1 MPVYYSSIW
10 LSVYLATW
18 LSDHLTIYLFSFFI
32 YLFIDL
38 RIWLSIHLTI
48 YLAISVYLAIDRS
61 IYLFIELSLK
71 LSISVAIC
79 LMQGSMWQHWSC
91 LSPSSKNPRLVPLD
105 EIQSL
110 YPFFFKSRSHVFTL
124 CPNFIPADVCNWH
137 YCWAMN
143 YIQVPQYIFLF
154 LLDLKLWILA
164 RAHLWKFKGAHTSR
178 LWIGYTVFTV
188 YQTFD
193 GTSDHGNSSTKPVA
207 YQKRINLMTS
217 IFFIEDAAQGVKT

>member
-1 MPVYYSSIW
+1 VPVYYSSIW

-143 YIQVPQYIFLF
+143 YIQVPLYFFVSTWPQT
-154 LLDLKLWILA
+154 LDFSQGPSLKIQRCSYLKALDWIHRVHGLSNIWWNV
-164 RAHLWKFKGAHTSR
+164 RPWKFIHQACG
-178 LWIGYTVFTV
+178 I
-188 YQTFD
+188 
-193 GTSDHGNSSTKPVA
+193 P
-207 YQKRINLMTS
+207 
-217 IFFIEDAAQGVKT
+217 KTH

>member
-91 LSPSSKNPRLVPLD
+91 LSPSSKNPRLVPRD

-110 YPFFFKSRSHVFTL
+110 YPFFLNPGPMCSPCAQTLSQQMSVTDITAGPWIISRCH
-124 CPNFIPADVCNWH
+124 N
-137 YCWAMN
+137 
-143 YIQVPQYIFLF
+143 
-154 LLDLKLWILA
+154 
-164 RAHLWKFKGAHTSR
+164 
-178 LWIGYTVFTV
+178 
-188 YQTFD
+188 
-193 GTSDHGNSSTKPVA
+193 
-207 YQKRINLMTS
+207 
-217 IFFIEDAAQGVKT
+217 IFFCFYLTSNFGF